1 MPDEASGSSWCRFFE
16 AMSAAGFK
24 PGDLVLIERAF

>member
-1 MPDEASGSSWCRFFE
+1 MPDEAVGSSWEYFLRTL
-16 AMSAAGFK
+16 SNAGFK